1 MAIRAISPKSSPG
14 PTLLPVRI
22 GVFGGTFDPLH
33 NGHLMIAL
41 EVRHRLAL
49 DRLLLVVANDPWQKA
64 ETDVTLASVRFA
76 LVSDAVAEIN
86 ARIGET
92 ALEASDL
99 EIRRGGLT
107 YSADTLAQLRDA
119 DPAAE
124 LFLLVGSDAAA
135 GLPSWK
141 RTDEIR
147 RLATTVVVDR
157 GGREGGRPPADWEHM
172 VVEVPA
178 MEVSSTDIRQR
189 VREGA
194 PVEALIPPTVSSG
207 IGRLGLY
214 RPTP

>member
-1 MAIRAISPKSSPG
+1 
-14 PTLLPVRI
+14 
-22 GVFGGTFDPLH
+22 
-33 NGHLMIAL
+33 MIAL